1 MIRFAIVGYGFMG
14 ITHATQIVNHPDAEL
29 VAVADQDAQ
38 KFKQATQGNIG
49 SSSNAD
55 LLAGIPQFD
64 DFSAMI
70 NSVSIDCV
78 SICLPTHLHRQLAVQ
93 ALDAGLHV
101 ICEKPMALTL
111 ADCDAMIEAAERN
124 QRQLFVAQC
133 LRFWPEYE
141 VLKSC
146 IDSSELG
153 RLQSLLMRR
162 VSAPPFW
169 SGQDS
174 WFASAQKSGGCLFD
188 LHVHDIDFIQYALGR
203 PAALFSQGL
212 DSPSGLNHSLMTQ
225 YVYEPS
231 LLCVAEGS
239 WNYPAGFKMSYTAL
253 FEKGLL
259 EYDCTQ
265 TPTLRLLRT
274 GDQEATAVE
283 IAPGDG
289 YGREYD
295 YFIRC
300 LADDARGER
309 MMPESARQSIELA
322 LAEKE
327 SMQKNG
333 LIRL

>member
-14 ITHATQIVNHPDAEL
+14 ITHATQIINHPDAEL
-29 VAVADQDAQ
+29 VAVADQDPQ

-49 SSSNAD
+49 SSSNQD

-78 SICLPTHLHRQLAVQ
+78 SICLPTHLHRPLAVQ

-111 ADCDAMIEAAERN
+111 ADCDAMIEAARRN

-141 VLKSC
+141 ILKSF
-146 IDSSELG
+146 IDSAALG
-153 RLQSLLMRR
+153 RLQTLLMRR

-188 LHVHDIDFIQYALGR
+188 LHVHDVDFVHYALGR
-203 PAALFSQGL
+203 PTAVFSQGL
-212 DSPSGLNHSLMTQ
+212 DAPNGLNHSLITQ
-225 YVYEPS
+225 YVFDPS

-239 WNYPAGFKMSYTAL
+239 WNYPSGFKMSYTAL
-253 FEKGLL
+253 FENGVL
-259 EYDCTQ
+259 EYDCTL
-265 TPTLRLLRT
+265 TPSLRLIRK
-274 GDQEATAVE
+274 GEQEATIPEVSA
-283 IAPGDG
+283 GDG
-289 YGREYD
+289 YSREYD
-295 YFIRC
+295 YFIRS
-300 LADDARGER
+300 LSDGNSGER
-309 MMPESARQSIELA
+309 MTPESARQSIEMA

>member
-1 MIRFAIVGYGFMG
+1 
-14 ITHATQIVNHPDAEL
+14 
-29 VAVADQDAQ
+29 
-38 KFKQATQGNIG
+38 
-49 SSSNAD
+49 
-55 LLAGIPQFD
+55 
-64 DFSAMI
+64 MI

-78 SICLPTHLHRQLAVQ
+78 SICLPTHLHRPLAVQ

-111 ADCDAMIEAAERN
+111 ADCDAMIEAARRN

-141 VLKSC
+141 ILKSF
-146 IDSSELG
+146 IDSAALG
-153 RLQSLLMRR
+153 RLQTLLMRR

-188 LHVHDIDFIQYALGR
+188 LHVHDVDFVHYALGR
-203 PAALFSQGL
+203 PTAVFSQGL
-212 DSPSGLNHSLMTQ
+212 DAPNGLNHSLITQ
-225 YVYEPS
+225 YVFDPS

-239 WNYPAGFKMSYTAL
+239 WNYPSGFKMSYTAL
-253 FEKGLL
+253 FENGVL
-259 EYDCTQ
+259 EYDCTL
-265 TPTLRLLRT
+265 TPSLRLIRK
-274 GDQEATAVE
+274 GEQEATIPEVSA
-283 IAPGDG
+283 GDG
-289 YGREYD
+289 YSREYD
-295 YFIRC
+295 YFIRS
-300 LADDARGER
+300 LSDGNSGER
-309 MMPESARQSIELA
+309 MTPESARQSIEMA